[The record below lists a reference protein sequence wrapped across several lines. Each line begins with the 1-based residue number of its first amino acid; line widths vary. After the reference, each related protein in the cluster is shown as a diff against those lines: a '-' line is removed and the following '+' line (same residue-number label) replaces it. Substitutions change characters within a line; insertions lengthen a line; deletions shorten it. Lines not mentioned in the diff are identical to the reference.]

1 MCCKHVAA
9 GFYVENWNKKMI
21 ASKTN
26 QKLKKVRKLISSAKE
41 RRETGLFVAEG
52 VRICSEATAE
62 LLDMVLVSE
71 DCDIDIS
78 GYKNA
83 EVVEKN
89 IFRELSDTVNPQ
101 GVLAVLRQP
110 GWIVNIEKKDGSICS
125 LSRSVSDVNHETC
138 GKENEVL
145 LNGQGR
151 VLLLDGIRD
160 PGNMGTIVRTAEAA
174 GVKAV
179 FMSPDCVDLYNP
191 KVTRSTMGSIFRVP
205 CVSCELVPVIEQ
217 LKAAGINIYGTSL
230 QTDKSFRDVDFSNA
244 GIVIGSEAY
253 GVSPAV
259 AAAVTDN
266 VKIPMAGA
274 VESLNAAVSAAI
286 MMFC

>member
-1 MCCKHVAA
+1 
-9 GFYVENWNKKMI
+9 MI

-41 RRETGLFVAEG
+41 RKETGLFVAEG
-52 VRICSEATAE
+52 MRICAEAPEE
-62 LLDMVLVSE
+62 LIDMVLVSE

-78 GYKNA
+78 KYKNA
-83 EVVEKN
+83 EIVEKN

-110 GWIVNIEKKDGSICS
+110 EWNIGIKKAAGDIGLSGQFLQQSKGAFRNADVVLDG
-125 LSRSVSDVNHETC
+125 R
-138 GKENEVL
+138 
-145 LNGQGR
+145 GR
-151 VLLLDGIRD
+151 VLLLDGVRD
-160 PGNMGTIVRTAEAA
+160 PGNMGTIIRTAEAA
-174 GVKAV
+174 GVRAV

-191 KVTRSTMGSIFRVP
+191 KVIRSTMGSIFRVP
-205 CVSCELVPVIEQ
+205 CMTCQLVPVIGQ
-217 LKAAGINIYGTSL
+217 LQEIGIKVYGTSL
-230 QTDKSFRDVDFSNA
+230 QTDKSFRNVDFSNA

-253 GVSPAV
+253 GVSTEV

-274 VESLNAAVSAAI
+274 VESLNAAISAAI

>member
-1 MCCKHVAA
+1 M
-9 GFYVENWNKKMI
+9 
-21 ASKTN
+21 
-26 QKLKKVRKLISSAKE
+26 
-41 RRETGLFVAEG
+41 AEG
-52 VRICSEATAE
+52 VRICSEAPAE
-62 LLDMVLVSE
+62 LVDMVLVSE
-71 DCDIDIS
+71 DCDLDVS
-78 GYKNA
+78 KYKNA
-83 EVVEKN
+83 EIVEKN

-101 GVLAVLRQP
+101 GVLAVLRQRA
-110 GWIVNIEKKDGSICS
+110 WNIGIKRTDDVICLPNQSLPEKKETSAHSADVVLDGS
-125 LSRSVSDVNHETC
+125 
-138 GKENEVL
+138 
-145 LNGQGR
+145 GR

-191 KVTRSTMGSIFRVP
+191 KVIRSTMGSIFRVP
-205 CVSCELVPVIEQ
+205 CMTCQLVPVIRRLQEI
-217 LKAAGINIYGTSL
+217 GINVYGTSL

-253 GVSPAV
+253 GVSPEV
-259 AAAVTDN
+259 SAAVTDN